1 MNTQSSKEVISGVIN
16 EEKVWF
22 RTLFAVTFMVV
33 LLIAMSASLVG
44 LKWRSWF
51 PGTAEVEPLLSS
63 VRSAV
68 GSALPLMFT
77 E

>member
-1 MNTQSSKEVISGVIN
+1 MNTQSSNEVLSGVIH
-16 EEKVWF
+16 EEKLWF
-22 RTLFAVTFMVV
+22 KTLFALTFLVV
-33 LLIAMSASLVG
+33 LVIAMSASLVG
-44 LKWRSWF
+44 LNWRSWF
-51 PGTAEVEPLLSS
+51 PGAAEVEPMFSS

>member
-1 MNTQSSKEVISGVIN
+1 MNTQSSQETLSGVIHG
-16 EEKVWF
+16 ERLWF
-22 RTLFAVTFMVV
+22 RTLFAGTFVVV
-33 LLIAMSASLVG
+33 LMIAMLSSLFG
-44 LKWRSWF
+44 INWRSWF
-51 PGTAEVEPLLSS
+51 PGTGEVEPLWSS